1 MRVFLISAHTNKKG
15 VNMCTS
21 LTFQTEDFYFGRNMD
36 LDYHF
41 GEGVVVTPR
50 NYNLNY
56 KHQKAEK
63 TKYAIIGMATIQDGF
78 PLYAEGINEKGLC
91 ISALN
96 FEGNACYGKPEPNA
110 INLAPYEIIP
120 YILSKCDNVENALK
134 ILKNLQITSTPFNE
148 KIGVSALH
156 WHIADKKCSITIEST
171 KNGLQI
177 YDNSTGV
184 LTNNPPFDFHLKNLL
199 LYNHLTP
206 KIPHEKDISLGASL
220 YGLPGDF
227 SSPSRFVKLSIL
239 KRFVKCE
246 SDEKSSIAMLLRLML
261 SVSPLKGTTLTKEG
275 KEHYTTYTCIAN
287 ATKGIYHYLS
297 GTSCELKSVSLH
309 QHANDEF
316 FFNEPL

>member
-1 MRVFLISAHTNKKG
+1 
-15 VNMCTS
+15 MCTS
-21 LTFQTEDFYFGRNMD
+21 LTFKTEDFYFGRNMD

-41 GEGVVVTPR
+41 GECVVVTPR

-63 TKYAIIGMATIQDGF
+63 TKYAIIGMATVQDNF

-96 FEGNACYGKPEPNA
+96 FDKNAHYGNEISGK

-120 YILSKCDNVENALK
+120 YILSRCESVEKARE
-134 ILKNLQITSTPFNE
+134 ILENLQITSTPFNE
-148 KIGVSALH
+148 KIGVSPLH
-156 WHIADKKCSITIEST
+156 WHIADKDHSITLEST
-171 KNGLQI
+171 KKGIEI
-177 YDNSTGV
+177 YDNPTGV

-206 KIPHEKDISLGASL
+206 KIPHENDISLGSSL

-239 KRFVKCE
+239 KNLVACDK
-246 SDEKSSIAMLLRLML
+246 DEKSSVATLFRLML
-261 SVSPLKGTTLTKEG
+261 SVAPLKGTTLTKEG
-275 KEHYTTYTCIAN
+275 TEHYTTYTSVTN
-287 ATKGIYHYLS
+287 ATKGIYYYTTGMSLEIKS
-297 GTSCELKSVSLH
+297 LCLKDHLFDATLH
-309 QHANDEF
+309 VVETYKI
-316 FFNEPL
+316 